1 VYRSPAQQA
10 AMANL
15 LDQLA
20 AMTVVVADTGD
31 IDAIKQFTPRDATT
45 NPSLILA
52 AAQIPSYQD
61 LIDRSLRES
70 RQVVGPEAGA
80 DAVVREALDE
90 ICVTFGKEILKIVP
104 GRVSTEVDARLS
116 YDIEGTIAKA
126 RKLIGLYAEA
136 GIGRERVLIKVA
148 STWEGIC
155 AAEQLEKEGI
165 HCNLTLLFSFA
176 QAVAAA
182 EAGVTLIS
190 PFVGRILDW
199 YKKSTGRD
207 SYPGPEDPGVISVTQ
222 IFNYYKTYGYK
233 TEVMGASF
241 RNTAEIIEL
250 AGCDLLTISP
260 ALLDELRHTDGE
272 LARKLNPFDP
282 APTEA
287 QIHLDEAQFRA
298 MLAADPMATEK
309 LDEGIR
315 GFCKAIET
323 LEAQLAHRLAELEG
337 GAAFGHAVHEIF
349 LLNDLD
355 GDGCITRE
363 EWLGSDAVFDA
374 LDTDK
379 DGRLA
384 PEDVR
389 GGLGAALALGRAA

>member
-1 VYRSPAQQA
+1 
-10 AMANL
+10 MANL

-31 IDAIKQFTPRDATT
+31 LDAIRQFTPRDATT

-52 AAQIPSYQD
+52 AAQIPAYQE

-70 RQVVGPEAGA
+70 RQAVGPDAGA

-116 YDIEGTIAKA
+116 YDTEATVTKA
-126 RKLIGLYAEA
+126 RKLIGLYNAA
-136 GIGRERVLIKVA
+136 GISNDHVLIKVA

-176 QAVAAA
+176 QAVACA
-182 EAGVTLIS
+182 EAGITLIS

-199 YKKSTGRD
+199 YKKSTGRE
-207 SYPGPEDPGVISVTQ
+207 SYPGAEDPGVVSVTQ
-222 IFNYYKTYGYK
+222 IFNYFKTYGYK

-241 RNTAEIIEL
+241 RNTDEIIEL

-260 ALLDELRHTDGE
+260 ALLDQLRRTDGVLE
-272 LARKLNPFDP
+272 RKLNAFDP

-287 QIHLDEAQFRA
+287 QIHLDEPSFRA
-298 MLAADPMATEK
+298 MLASDQMATEK

-389 GGLGAALALGRAA
+389 GGLGAALALAQPA

>member
-1 VYRSPAQQA
+1 
-10 AMANL
+10 MANL

-52 AAQIPSYQD
+52 AAQIPAYQD

>member
-1 VYRSPAQQA
+1 
-10 AMANL
+10 MTNL
-15 LDQLA
+15 LEQLA
-20 AMTVVVADTGD
+20 SMTVVVADTGD
-31 IDAIKQFTPRDATT
+31 IEAIRQFTPRDATT

-52 AAQIPSYQD
+52 AAQIPTYQN
-61 LIDRSLRES
+61 LIDRSLTES
-70 RQVVGPEAGA
+70 RAVIGESAPVEDVVA
-80 DAVVREALDE
+80 EALDE
-90 ICVTFGKEILKIVP
+90 ISVTFGKEILRIVP

-116 YDIEGTIAKA
+116 YNTEATIEKA
-126 RKLIGLYAEA
+126 RKLIGLYEQA
-136 GIGRERVLIKVA
+136 GVNREHVLIKIA
-148 STWEGIC
+148 STWEGIR
-155 AAEQLEKEGI
+155 AAEKLEQEGI
-165 HCNLTLLFSFA
+165 HCNLTLLFGFA
-176 QAVAAA
+176 QAVACA
-182 EAGVTLIS
+182 EARVTLIS

-199 YKKSTGRD
+199 YKASTGRE
-207 SYPGPEDPGVISVTQ
+207 SYPGPEDPGVLSVTR

-241 RNTAEIIEL
+241 RNIDEIIEL

-260 ALLDELRHTDGE
+260 ALMEQLRSKEGVLD
-272 LARKLNPFDP
+272 RKLNPDTPGGSEEKIHVDKALFD
-282 APTEA
+282 TLM
-287 QIHLDEAQFRA
+287 QSDR
-298 MLAADPMATEK
+298 MATEK

-323 LEAQLAHRLAELEG
+323 LEVQLAHRLASLEG
-337 GAAFGHAVHEIF
+337 KAAFTHAVHEIF

-374 LDTDK
+374 LDTDQ

-389 GGLGAALALGRAA
+389 GGLGAALSVRR

>member
-1 VYRSPAQQA
+1 
-10 AMANL
+10 MANL

-31 IDAIKQFTPRDATT
+31 IDAIRQFTPRDATT

-52 AAQIPSYQD
+52 AAQIPTYQE

-70 RQVVGPEAGA
+70 RQEVGPEAGA

-116 YDIEGTIAKA
+116 YDTEATIAKA
-126 RKLIGLYAEA
+126 RKLIGLYNQA
-136 GIGRERVLIKVA
+136 GISNDRVLIKVA

-176 QAVAAA
+176 QAVACA
-182 EAGVTLIS
+182 EAGITLIS

-199 YKKSTGRD
+199 HKKNSGRD
-207 SYPGPEDPGVISVTQ
+207 SYPGAEDPGVISVSQ
-222 IFNYYKTYGYK
+222 IFNYFKTYGYK

-241 RNTAEIIEL
+241 RNSSEIIEL

-260 ALLDELRHTDGE
+260 ALLDQLRSTDGVLE
-272 LARKLNPFDP
+272 RKLNAFDP

-287 QIHLDEAQFRA
+287 QIHLDEPSFRA
-298 MLAADPMATEK
+298 MLAADVMATEK

-374 LDTDK
+374 LDTDN

-389 GGLGAALALGRAA
+389 GGLGAALALAQP

>member
-1 VYRSPAQQA
+1 
-10 AMANL
+10 MTNL

-20 AMTVVVADTGD
+20 TMTVVVADTGD
-31 IDAIKQFTPRDATT
+31 IEAIRQFTPRDATT

-52 AAQIPSYQD
+52 AAQIPTYQS
-61 LIDRSLRES
+61 LIDRSLSES
-70 RQVVGPEAGA
+70 RAAIGESAPVEDVVA
-80 DAVVREALDE
+80 EALDE
-90 ICVTFGKEILKIVP
+90 ISVTFGKEILQIVP

-116 YDIEGTIAKA
+116 YNTEATIEKA
-126 RKLIGLYAEA
+126 RKLIGLYEQA
-136 GIGRERVLIKVA
+136 GVKRERVLIKIA
-148 STWEGIC
+148 STWEGIR
-155 AAEQLEKEGI
+155 AAEKLEQEGI
-165 HCNLTLLFSFA
+165 HCNLTLLFGFA
-176 QAVAAA
+176 QAVACA

-199 YKKSTGRD
+199 YKASTGRD
-207 SYPGPEDPGVISVTQ
+207 SYPGPEDPGVLSVTK

-241 RNTAEIIEL
+241 RNIDEIIEL

-260 ALLDELRHTDGE
+260 ALMEQLRSKDGE
-272 LARKLNPFDP
+272 LSRKLNASAPGASDGKIHVDKAMFDQLM
-282 APTEA
+282 EA
-287 QIHLDEAQFRA
+287 DR
-298 MLAADPMATEK
+298 MATEK

-315 GFCKAIET
+315 GFSKAIET
-323 LEAQLAHRLAELEG
+323 LEVQLAHRLASLEG
-337 GAAFGHAVHEIF
+337 KAAFTHAVHEIF

-374 LDTDK
+374 LDTDQ

-389 GGLGAALALGRAA
+389 GGLGAALALRR

>member
-1 VYRSPAQQA
+1 
-10 AMANL
+10 MANL

-31 IDAIKQFTPRDATT
+31 IDAIRQFTPRDATT

-52 AAQIPSYQD
+52 AAQIPTYQE

-70 RQVVGPEAGA
+70 RQASGDAAGA
-80 DAVVREALDE
+80 DAVVSEALDE
-90 ICVTFGKEILKIVP
+90 ISVTFGKEILKIVP

-116 YDIEGTIAKA
+116 YDTEAMITKA
-126 RKLIGLYAEA
+126 RKLISLYNAA
-136 GIGRERVLIKVA
+136 GIGNERVLIKIA
-148 STWEGIC
+148 STWEGIK
-155 AAEQLEKEGI
+155 AAELLEKEGI
-165 HCNLTLLFSFA
+165 HCNLTLLFGFA
-176 QAVAAA
+176 QAVACA

-222 IFNYYKTYGYK
+222 IFNYFKTYDYK

-241 RNTAEIIEL
+241 RNIEEIIEL

-260 ALLDELRHTDGE
+260 VLMDQLRSSDGE
-272 LARKLNPFDP
+272 LARKLNAFDP
-282 APTEA
+282 GDTQA
-287 QIHLDEAQFRA
+287 QIHLNQETFQA
-298 MLAADPMATEK
+298 MMLDDAMASDK

-374 LDTDK
+374 LDTDQ

-389 GGLGAALALGRAA
+389 GGLGAAVAISR

>member
-1 VYRSPAQQA
+1 
-10 AMANL
+10 MANL

-31 IDAIKQFTPRDATT
+31 IDAIRQFTPQDATT

-52 AAQIPSYQD
+52 AAQIPTYQQ
-61 LIDRSLRES
+61 LIDRSLSES
-70 RQVVGPEAGA
+70 RAVIGSQAGA
-80 DAVVREALDE
+80 DEVVSEALDE
-90 ICVTFGKEILKIVP
+90 ISVTFGKEILRIVP

-116 YDIEGTIAKA
+116 FDTEATIEKA
-126 RKLIGLYAEA
+126 RKLIGLYEQA
-136 GIGRERVLIKVA
+136 GVGRERVLIKIA
-148 STWEGIC
+148 STWEGIR
-155 AAEQLEKEGI
+155 AAERLEQEGI
-165 HCNLTLLFSFA
+165 HCNLTLLFGFA
-176 QAVAAA
+176 QAVACA

-199 YKKSTGRD
+199 YKKASGRD
-207 SYPGPEDPGVISVTQ
+207 SYPGPEDPGVISVTK
-222 IFNYYKTYGYK
+222 IFNYFKTYGYR

-241 RNTAEIIEL
+241 RNIDEIIEL

-260 ALLDELRHTDGE
+260 ALMDQLRSSEGVLERRLDPERPG
-272 LARKLNPFDP
+272 
-282 APTEA
+282 PTEPRIA
-287 QIHLDEAQFRA
+287 VDQEAFVRLMA
-298 MLAADPMATEK
+298 DDPMASEK

-315 GFCKAIET
+315 GFTKAIET

-337 GAAFGHAVHEIF
+337 GAAFTHAVHEIF

-374 LDTDK
+374 LDTDN

-384 PEDVR
+384 PDEVR
-389 GGLGAALALGRAA
+389 AGLGAPLALGAGR

>member
-1 VYRSPAQQA
+1 
-10 AMANL
+10 MANL

-31 IDAIKQFTPRDATT
+31 IDAIRQFTPRDATT

-52 AAQIPSYQD
+52 ATQIATYQD

-70 RQVVGPEAGA
+70 RAVMGVDASAE
-80 DAVVREALDE
+80 AVVLEALDE

-116 YDIEGTIAKA
+116 FDTEATIAKA
-126 RKLIGLYAEA
+126 RKLIGLYNKA
-136 GIGRERVLIKVA
+136 GIGNERVLIKIA
-148 STWEGIC
+148 STWEGIR

-165 HCNLTLLFSFA
+165 HCNLTLLFGFA
-176 QAVAAA
+176 QAVACA

-207 SYPGPEDPGVISVTQ
+207 HYPGPEDPGVISVSR
-222 IFNYYKTYGYK
+222 IFNYFKTYGYK

-241 RNTAEIIEL
+241 RNIEEIIEL

-260 ALLDELRHTDGE
+260 VLLDQLRSSDGD
-272 LARKLNPFDP
+272 LVRKLNPFDP
-282 APTEA
+282 AASEA
-287 QIHLDEAQFRA
+287 QIHLDEAGFRQ
-298 MLAADPMATEK
+298 MLAADPMASEK

-323 LEAQLAHRLAELEG
+323 LEAQLTHRLVVLEG
-337 GAAFGHAVHEIF
+337 GSALNHAAHEIF

-363 EWLGSDAVFDA
+363 EWLGSDAVFAA
-374 LDTDK
+374 LDTDN
-379 DGRLA
+379 DGRLVA
-384 PEDVR
+384 DDVR
-389 GGLGAALALGRAA
+389 GGLGAPLSLAARS

>member
-1 VYRSPAQQA
+1 
-10 AMANL
+10 MANL

-31 IDAIKQFTPRDATT
+31 IEAIRQFTPRDATT

-52 AAQIPSYQD
+52 AAQIPAYQE

-70 RQVVGPEAGA
+70 RAAVGPDAGA
-80 DAVVREALDE
+80 DAVVLEALDE

-116 YDIEGTIAKA
+116 YDTEATITKA
-126 RKLIGLYAEA
+126 RKLIGLYNEA
-136 GIGRERVLIKVA
+136 GISNDRVLIKVA

-155 AAEQLEKEGI
+155 AAKQLEKEGI

-176 QAVAAA
+176 QAVACA

-199 YKKSTGRD
+199 FKKSTGRE
-207 SYPGPEDPGVISVTQ
+207 SYPGPEDPGVISVSQ

-241 RNTAEIIEL
+241 RNSAEIIEL

-260 ALLDELRHTDGE
+260 ALLDELRSTDGE
-272 LARKLNPFDP
+272 LERKLNPFDP

-287 QIHLDEAQFRA
+287 QIHLDEQAFRT
-298 MLAADPMATEK
+298 MLADDQMATEK

-337 GAAFGHAVHEIF
+337 GAAFGHAVQEIF

-389 GGLGAALALGRAA
+389 GGLGAALALARPA

>member
-1 VYRSPAQQA
+1 
-10 AMANL
+10 MANL

-31 IDAIKQFTPRDATT
+31 IDAIRQFTPRDATT

-52 AAQIPSYQD
+52 AAQIPTYQN
-61 LIDRSLRES
+61 LIDRSLQQSRE
-70 RQVVGPEAGA
+70 VCGA
-80 DAVVREALDE
+80 APAEEVVREALDE
-90 ICVTFGKEILKIVP
+90 ICVTFGTEILKIVP

-116 YDIEGTIAKA
+116 FDTEATITKA
-126 RKLIGLYAEA
+126 RKLIGLYRQA
-136 GIGRERVLIKVA
+136 GISRDRVLIKIA
-148 STWEGIC
+148 STWEGIK
-155 AAEQLEKEGI
+155 AAEVLEKEGI

-207 SYPGPEDPGVISVTQ
+207 SYPGPEDPGVVSVTQ
-222 IFNYYKTYGYK
+222 IFNYFKTYGYK

-241 RNTAEIIEL
+241 RNLDEIIEL

-260 ALLDELRHTDGE
+260 KLLDQLRHTEGE
-272 LARKLNPFDP
+272 LVRKLNAFNP
-282 APTEA
+282 APTEE
-287 QIHLDEAQFRA
+287 QLHLDRQGFEA
-298 MLAADPMATEK
+298 MMHKDPMATEK
-309 LDEGIR
+309 LQEGIT
-315 GFCKAIET
+315 GFTRAIET
-323 LEAQLAHRLAELEG
+323 LEAQLAHRLGELEG
-337 GAAFGHAVHEIF
+337 ASAFQHAAQEIF

-374 LDTDK
+374 LDTDH
-379 DGRLA
+379 DGRLMPA
-384 PEDVR
+384 DVR
-389 GGLGAALALGRAA
+389 GGLGAALAISGS

>member
-1 VYRSPAQQA
+1 
-10 AMANL
+10 MANL

-31 IDAIKQFTPRDATT
+31 IDAIRQFTPRDATT

-52 AAQIPSYQD
+52 AAQIPTYQP
-61 LIDRSLRES
+61 LIDASLKGARA
-70 RQVVGPEAGA
+70 VIGPEAPA
-80 DAVVREALDE
+80 EEVVLEALDE
-90 ICVTFGKEILKIVP
+90 ISVIFGTEILKIVP

-116 YDIEGTIAKA
+116 YDTEATIAKA
-126 RKLIGLYAEA
+126 RKLIGLYAEQ
-136 GIGRERVLIKVA
+136 GVDRERVLIKIA
-148 STWEGIC
+148 STWEGIR
-155 AAEQLEKEGI
+155 AAEQLEREGI
-165 HCNLTLLFSFA
+165 HCNLTLLFGFA
-176 QAVAAA
+176 QAVACA

-199 YKKSTGRD
+199 YKKSTGRS
-207 SYPGPEDPGVISVTQ
+207 SYPGPEDPGVVSVSQ

-241 RNTAEIIEL
+241 RNVEEIIEL
-250 AGCDLLTISP
+250 AGCDLLTIAP
-260 ALLDELRHTDGE
+260 ALMDQLRSSEGE
-272 LARKLNPFDP
+272 LVRKLNPFDP

-287 QIHLDEAQFRA
+287 QLQLDAASFAA
-298 MLAADPMATEK
+298 MLAADPMASEK

-315 GFCKAIET
+315 GFSKAIET
-323 LEAQLAHRLAELEG
+323 LEAQLAHRLVELEG
-337 GAAFGHAVHEIF
+337 AAAFQHAAQEIF

-374 LDTDK
+374 LDTDH
-379 DGRLA
+379 DGRLLPA
-384 PEDVR
+384 DVR
-389 GGLGAALALGRAA
+389 GGLGVPLALQSV

>member
-1 VYRSPAQQA
+1 
-10 AMANL
+10 MANL

-52 AAQIPSYQD
+52 AAQIPTYQE

-70 RQVVGPEAGA
+70 REVCGSGA
-80 DAVVREALDE
+80 RAEEVVREALDE

-116 YDIEGTIAKA
+116 YDTEATITKA
-126 RKLIGLYAEA
+126 RKLVGLYRQA
-136 GIGRERVLIKVA
+136 GIGRDRVLVKVA
-148 STWEGIC
+148 STWEGIR

-176 QAVAAA
+176 QAVACA

-207 SYPGPEDPGVISVTQ
+207 SYPGPEDPGVVSVTQ
-222 IFNYYKTYGYK
+222 IFNYFKTYGYK

-241 RNTAEIIEL
+241 RNTDEIIEL

-260 ALLDELRHTDGE
+260 ALLDELRCTEGVLE
-272 LARKLNPFDP
+272 RRLNAFDP

-287 QIHLDEAQFRA
+287 QIHLDEAGFRA
-298 MLAADPMATEK
+298 MLANDAMATDK

-337 GAAFGHAVHEIF
+337 GSAFSHAVQEIF

-379 DGRLA
+379 DGRLV
-384 PEDVR
+384 PQDVQ
-389 GGLGAALALGRAA
+389 GGLGAALAVGRS

>member
-1 VYRSPAQQA
+1 
-10 AMANL
+10 MANL

-52 AAQIPSYQD
+52 AAQIPTYQN
-61 LIDRSLRES
+61 LIDRSLKES
-70 RQVVGPEAGA
+70 REVMGA
-80 DAVVREALDE
+80 TASAEEVVREALDE

-116 YDIEGTIAKA
+116 YDTEATIAKA
-126 RKLIGLYAEA
+126 RKLIGLYRMA
-136 GIGRERVLIKVA
+136 GIGTDRVLIKIA
-148 STWEGIC
+148 STWEGIK
-155 AAEQLEKEGI
+155 AAEKLEREGI
-165 HCNLTLLFSFA
+165 HCNLTLLFGFA
-176 QAVAAA
+176 QAVACA

-207 SYPGPEDPGVISVTQ
+207 SYPGPEDPGVLSVSK
-222 IFNYYKTYGYK
+222 IFNYFKTYGYK

-241 RNTAEIIEL
+241 RNTDEIIEL

-260 ALLDELRHTDGE
+260 GLLDQLRQTDGVLE
-272 LARKLNPFDP
+272 RKLNGSSPE
-282 APTEA
+282 ATEQ
-287 QIHLDEAQFRA
+287 QIHLSEPEFRA
-298 MLAADPMATEK
+298 MLAADAMATEK

-315 GFCKAIET
+315 GFTKAIET

-355 GDGCITRE
+355 GDGCISRE

-374 LDTDK
+374 LDTDQ
-379 DGRLA
+379 DGRLLPA
-384 PEDVR
+384 DVLS
-389 GGLGAALALGRAA
+389 GLGAALATISL

>member
-1 VYRSPAQQA
+1 
-10 AMANL
+10 MANL

-31 IDAIKQFTPRDATT
+31 IDAIRQFTPRDATT

-52 AAQIPSYQD
+52 AAQIPTYQE
-61 LIDRSLRES
+61 LIDRSLSES
-70 RQVVGPEAGA
+70 RAVIGSQAGA
-80 DAVVREALDE
+80 DEVVSEALDE
-90 ICVTFGKEILKIVP
+90 ISVTFGKEILRIVP

-116 YDIEGTIAKA
+116 FDTEATIEKA
-126 RKLIGLYAEA
+126 RKLIGLYEQA
-136 GIGRERVLIKVA
+136 GVGRERVLIKIA
-148 STWEGIC
+148 STWEGIR
-155 AAEQLEKEGI
+155 AAERLEQEGI
-165 HCNLTLLFSFA
+165 HCNLTLLFGFA
-176 QAVAAA
+176 QAVACA

-199 YKKSTGRD
+199 YKKASGRD
-207 SYPGPEDPGVISVTQ
+207 SYPGPEDPGVISVTK
-222 IFNYYKTYGYK
+222 IFNYFKTYGYR

-241 RNTAEIIEL
+241 RNIDEIIEL

-260 ALLDELRHTDGE
+260 ALMDQLRSSEGVLERRLDPERPG
-272 LARKLNPFDP
+272 
-282 APTEA
+282 PTEPRIA
-287 QIHLDEAQFRA
+287 VDQEAFVRLMA
-298 MLAADPMATEK
+298 DDPMASEK

-315 GFCKAIET
+315 GFTKAIET

-337 GAAFGHAVHEIF
+337 GAAFTHAVHEIF

-374 LDTDK
+374 LDTDN

-384 PEDVR
+384 PDEVR
-389 GGLGAALALGRAA
+389 AGLGAPLALGAGR